1 MDSNS
6 IVVISDTSIKNNV
19 AISILHIHLSY
30 NSIKKTIHHA
40 VNITSTETELFAI
53 RYRINQTVQIPEA
66 SHIVV
71 ITDTI
76 HSVRCIFDSTT
87 HSYQIQ
93 LIAIA
98 LDLRIFFNKHTQ
110 NLINFWDCPSNANW
124 SYYVSVDKDTK
135 KFNLTPILLCKEL
148 WDFSKKEEYITLSE
162 IGR

>member
-1 MDSNS
+1 MLLYQYY
-6 IVVISDTSIKNNV
+6 ISKG
-19 AISILHIHLSY
+19 Y
-30 NSIKKTIHHA
+30 NSIKKTIHYA

-87 HSYQIQ
+87 HCYQIQ

-98 LDLRIFFNKHTQ
+98 LHLRIFFNKHT
-110 NLINFWDCPSNANW
+110 
-124 SYYVSVDKDTK
+124 
-135 KFNLTPILLCKEL
+135 
-148 WDFSKKEEYITLSE
+148 
-162 IGR
+162 

>member
-6 IVVISDTSIKNNV
+6 IVIISDTSIKNNV

-93 LIAIA
+93 LIVIA
-98 LDLRIFFNKHTQ
+98 LDLRIFFNKHT
-110 NLINFWDCPSNANW
+110 
-124 SYYVSVDKDTK
+124 
-135 KFNLTPILLCKEL
+135 
-148 WDFSKKEEYITLSE
+148 
-162 IGR
+162 